1 MSKFRVSCIWGT
13 LIKNFLN
20 ALFIALA
27 MSAPLSAQLNQK
39 PSPLREPKG
48 SRPDKP
54 ASEIFSLPQIKTRAD
69 FDLLQRTYYAG
80 TRYAIPHILFVIDRS
95 AQHKVYFVN
104 AQKFRFHK
112 DFLYAEGLAPAGAK
126 LDKQLYFDHERR
138 FVIGTVAWQPSVSL
152 WTWELWEG
160 DLLPKDMIGEA
171 HTALTQA
178 FFEKLNYKPNSS
190 RQEIAARELALPS
203 ITQADLAGKQTYLAL
218 NTGHAVGRVRIVTS
232 EAELEDCEPY
242 DIVVLNFLPLKISPV
257 RGIIVTMPST
267 PLSHINILS
276 HGWKIPNI
284 YVKHA
289 ELTFAPLAGQW
300 IDLKAEDRKYTWQ
313 PARPAFTPPQE
324 KPAVAPAAD
333 IERSEILPL
342 AELTRMH
349 SVAYGAKAAN
359 LGEVQQ
365 KLGSAVN
372 IPDGFTIPFHFF
384 ASHMNHHGFDK
395 ELAALIANPAFRQH
409 KAVRKKQL
417 AELRKKI
424 TQKEIDKSLAEQIR
438 LLWQKQL
445 KSRGVF
451 VRSSSNLEDVQD
463 FSGAGLNYSAANQRS
478 LRDILSAVKQ
488 VWASL
493 YSFEAYEARRHF
505 GVDQQHIYMAVII
518 QTGIDMERGGVL
530 ITRNPYQKK
539 TENDAVLISSVC
551 GHNSRVADNRGM
563 PEQVLV
569 NYESDAVIVWTR
581 ASQQDAL
588 RFNVKGELSATA
600 ADCVD
605 ESGRVLDDKTARNL
619 ARLALK
625 IRAIFDD
632 KIEQD
637 IEWGILG
644 DRIYIL
650 QSRPYR
656 D

>member
-1 MSKFRVSCIWGT
+1 LLKKLVFASVFST
-13 LIKNFLN
+13 
-20 ALFIALA
+20 ALD
-27 MSAPLSAQLNQK
+27 AQLNQK

-54 ASEIFSLPQIKTRAD
+54 ATEIFSLPQIKTRAD

-126 LDKQLYFDHERR
+126 LDKQLYFDSERR
-138 FVIGTVAWQPSVSL
+138 FVIGTVAWQPSASQ

-160 DLLPKDMIGEA
+160 DLLPRDMIGEA
-171 HTALTQA
+171 HTALSRG
-178 FFEKLNYKPNSS
+178 FFEKLSYKPNSS
-190 RQEIAARELALPS
+190 WQEIAARELGLPA
-203 ITQADLAGKQTYLAL
+203 ITQSDLAGKQTYLAL
-218 NTGHAVGRVRIVTS
+218 NTGHAVGRVHIVTT
-232 EAELEDCEPY
+232 ETELEDCEPY

-257 RGIIVTMPST
+257 RGIIVAMPST
-267 PLSHINILS
+267 PLSHINILA

-289 ELTFAPLAGQW
+289 ELTFAPLAGEW

-313 PARPAFTPPQE
+313 PAKPAFTSAQE
-324 KPAVAPAAD
+324 KAPVAPAAD
-333 IERSEILPL
+333 VQRNEILPL

-365 KLGSAVN
+365 KLGAAVN
-372 IPDGFTIPFHFF
+372 IPDGFAIPFHFF
-384 ASHMNHHGFDK
+384 ASHMKRHGFDK
-395 ELAALIANPAFRQH
+395 ELAALIAAPAFKER

-417 AELRKKI
+417 AELRKKM
-424 TQKEIDKSLAEQIR
+424 TQTEIDKSLAEQIR

-463 FSGAGLNYSAANQRS
+463 FSGAGLYYSAANRRS
-478 LRDILSAVKQ
+478 LRDILLAVKQ

-518 QTGIDMERGGVL
+518 QTGIDMERGGVM

-569 NYESDAVIVWTR
+569 NYESDAVIVWTKS
-581 ASQQDAL
+581 AQQDAL
-588 RFNVKGELSATA
+588 RFNVKGELTATA
-600 ADCVD
+600 ADCAD
-605 ESGRVLDDKTARNL
+605 PHGRILDDKTARTL
-619 ARLALK
+619 ARLALR
-625 IRAIFDD
+625 IRTIFDD
-632 KIEQD
+632 KVEQD
-637 IEWGILG
+637 IEWGMLNG
-644 DRIYIL
+644 RVYIL

-656 D
+656 E